1 MPERF
6 RIGCDHRRM
15 ALIRPE
21 IANARIKAS
30 SAIFSCVFKDL
41 FLALHSRVIRR
52 ATSIAARYD
61 SAMHLAQTAPWIQA
75 RRRFYP

>member
-1 MPERF
+1 MPFDDAFFATQKTPRQPMPERF

-41 FLALHSRVIRR
+41 FLALHSHV
-52 ATSIAARYD
+52 TG
-61 SAMHLAQTAPWIQA
+61 
-75 RRRFYP
+75 FV